1 MFSRRLWVASWK
13 GAVLVALL
21 LLVNVLATHS
31 DLLAYTPQSPEV
43 LAMRRKAVA
52 YLEKSESHRQLGGN
66 CLVAMAIHKELSQD
80 QHPKVLEAIEACR
93 EFSADKSRTLKGPDV
108 YSVGIAIIFLCGID
122 PVRYHTEI
130 GDLLAIL
137 ESLRKPNIGAWGYPE
152 KGSSHANSCDTSMTQ
167 YGVLCYWAAHE
178 AGFQIDFD
186 VAAACCN
193 WLLRTQD
200 PSGAWSYQ
208 GKVSGSETTRITQDK
223 FEIRHSMAAAG
234 LSSVYIM
241 ADLLSLV
248 PKPRPKK
255 VRTSSGA
262 VRPVEQNKQDEQ
274 DTPDRKPRTNMVSKE
289 RVSAAMK
296 LGDKWFVGEGFAIN
310 GKTPALHYYMY
321 ALERYQSFR
330 EKVTGEEQPDWYDA
344 GVNHLIGTQR
354 PDGSWSGKHAQQVDT
369 SFAVLFLLRSTQK
382 TIKGGQPQTG
392 FLISGHRIPRDTTN
406 MFVKNG
412 RLEAPSRKKATDE
425 VLAMLLRTDESELRS
440 SFDLLE
446 ELELSRDPGQR
457 AAQIAKLRR
466 LLRAG
471 EYEKRLVAIKTF
483 TSTRD
488 LDQVP
493 ALIYALSDPDF
504 EIKKMARDGLRFMS
518 RKFYGYGL
526 VDEPDKEQEKA
537 AILNWQKW
545 YLSIKPDAEFWN

>member
-1 MFSRRLWVASWK
+1 MFSRRLWYAAWK
-13 GAVLVALL
+13 RAILVVLLPLA
-21 LLVNVLATHS
+21 NVLTTHS

-43 LAMRRKAVA
+43 LTMRRKAVA
-52 YLEKSESHRQLGGN
+52 YLEKCESYNLLGGN

-93 EFSADKSRTLKGPDV
+93 QFSADKSRKLKGPDV
-108 YSVGIAIIFLCGID
+108 YSVGIAIIFLCGLD
-122 PVRYHTEI
+122 PAMYRTEI
-130 GDLLAIL
+130 EDLLAIL
-137 ESLRKPNIGAWGYPE
+137 ESLRKPNIGAWGYP
-152 KGSSHANSCDTSMTQ
+152 GGQHVNSCDTSMTQ

-178 AGFQIDFD
+178 AGFQIEFD
-186 VAAACCN
+186 AAAACCN

-208 GKVSGSETTRITQDK
+208 GKDSGSEKNRIAQNQY
-223 FEIRHSMAAAG
+223 EIRHSMAAAG

-248 PKPRPKK
+248 PKPRPQK
-255 VRTSSGA
+255 VRTGSGA
-262 VRPVEQNKQDEQ
+262 VRPVEQNKLDEQ
-274 DTPDRKPRTNMVSKE
+274 DTPNRNPRTNG
-289 RVSAAMK
+289 VSAEAVRAAMA
-296 LGDKWFVGEGFAIN
+296 LGDRWFDNNFAIN
-310 GKTPALHYYMY
+310 EKTPALHYYMY

-330 EKVTGEEQPDWYDA
+330 EKVTGEEQLDWYDA
-344 GVNHLIGTQR
+344 GVTHLVGTQKE
-354 PDGSWSGKHAQQVDT
+354 DGSWSGKYAQQVDT

-406 MFVKNG
+406 MFVRNG
-412 RLEAPSRKKATDE
+412 RIEAPSRKKATDE

-446 ELELSRDPGQR
+446 ELELSQNPEQR
-457 AAQIAKLRR
+457 ATQIAKLQR

-471 EYEKRLVAIKTF
+471 EQEKRLIAIKTF

-488 LDQVP
+488 LDQIP

-504 EIKKMARDGLRFMS
+504 EIKRLARDGLRFMS

-526 VDEPDKEQEKA
+526 VDEPDEGQEQA
-537 AILNWQKW
+537 AILNWKKW

>member
-1 MFSRRLWVASWK
+1 MFSRRLRVASWK
-13 GAVLVALL
+13 GAALVALL

-31 DLLAYTPQSPEV
+31 DLLAYTSQSPDV
-43 LAMRRKAVA
+43 LAMRRKAVD
-52 YLEKSESHRQLGGN
+52 YLEKSESHDFLGGN

-80 QHPKVLEAIEACR
+80 QHPKILEAIEACR
-93 EFSADKSRTLKGPDV
+93 KFSADKTRKLKGPDV
-108 YSVGIAIIFLCGID
+108 YSVGIAIIFLCGLD
-122 PVRYHTEI
+122 PVKYRTEI
-130 GDLLAIL
+130 EDLLVIL

-152 KGSSHANSCDTSMTQ
+152 KGHTHANNCDTSMTQ

-178 AGFQIDFD
+178 AGFQIEFD
-186 VAAACCN
+186 AAAACCN

-208 GKVSGSETTRITQDK
+208 GKDSGSEQKRIAQNRLD
-223 FEIRHSMAAAG
+223 IRHSMAAAG

-248 PKPRPKK
+248 SKPRSKK
-255 VRTSSGA
+255 VRTGSGA
-262 VRPVEQNKQDEQ
+262 VRPVEQNKLDEQ
-274 DTPDRKPRTNMVSKE
+274 DAPNRNPRTN
-289 RVSAAMK
+289 RVSTEAVRAAMA
-296 LGDKWFVGEGFAIN
+296 LGDRWFDNNFAIN
-310 GKTPALHYYMY
+310 EKTHALHYYMY

-330 EKVTGEEQPDWYDA
+330 EKVTGDEQGDWYDA
-344 GVNHLIGTQR
+344 GVTHLAGTQR
-354 PDGSWSGKHAQQVDT
+354 EDGTWLGTHGFQVDT

-382 TIKGGQPQTG
+382 TIKAGQPQTG

-406 MFVKNG
+406 MFVRNG

-425 VLAMLLRTDESELRS
+425 VLAMLLRTDESEFRS

-446 ELELSRDPGQR
+446 ELELSQDPEQR

-504 EIKKMARDGLRFMS
+504 EIKRTARDGLRFMS

-537 AILNWQKW
+537 AILSWKKW
-545 YLSIKPDAEFWN
+545 YFSIKPDAEFWN

>member
-1 MFSRRLWVASWK
+1 MFSRRLWYAPWK
-13 GAVLVALL
+13 GAILVVLLSLANLL
-21 LLVNVLATHS
+21 TTHS
-31 DLLAYTPQSPEV
+31 DLLAYTPQSSEV
-43 LAMRRKAVA
+43 LTMRSKAVA
-52 YLEKSESHRQLGGN
+52 YLEKCESHNRLGGN

-93 EFSADKSRTLKGPDV
+93 QFSADKSRKLKGPDV
-108 YSVGIAIIFLCGID
+108 YSVGIAIIFLCGLD
-122 PVRYHTEI
+122 PAMYRTEI
-130 GDLLAIL
+130 EDLLAIL
-137 ESLRKPNIGAWGYPE
+137 ESLRKPNIGAWGYPD
-152 KGSSHANSCDTSMTQ
+152 KHGNSCDTSMTQ

-178 AGFQIDFD
+178 AGFQIEFD
-186 VAAACCN
+186 AAAACCN

-208 GKVSGSETTRITQDK
+208 GKDSGSEKNLIAQDQL
-223 FEIRHSMAAAG
+223 EIRHSLAAAG

-241 ADLLSLV
+241 ADLLSLA

-262 VRPVEQNKQDEQ
+262 VRPVEQNKQEKQNEQ
-274 DTPDRKPRTNMVSKE
+274 DASDRNPRTTKVSKD
-289 RVSAAMK
+289 RVRAAMA
-296 LGDKWFVGEGFAIN
+296 LGDRWFDNNFAIN
-310 GKTPALHYYMY
+310 EKTPALHYYMY

-330 EKVTGEEQPDWYDA
+330 EKVTGEEQLDWYDT
-344 GVNHLIGTQR
+344 GVTHLVGTQKE
-354 PDGSWSGKHAQQVDT
+354 DGSWQGKHAQQVDT

-406 MFVKNG
+406 MFVRNG
-412 RLEAPSRKKATDE
+412 RIEAPSRKKATDE

-446 ELELSRDPGQR
+446 ELELSQNPEQR
-457 AAQIAKLRR
+457 ATQIAKLQR

-471 EYEKRLVAIKTF
+471 EQEKRLIAIKTF

-488 LDQVP
+488 LDQIP

-504 EIKKMARDGLRFMS
+504 EIKKLARDGLRFMS

-526 VDEPDKEQEKA
+526 VDEPDEGQEQA
-537 AILNWQKW
+537 AILNWKKW